1 MKQTMKLWLLA
12 AILTICG
19 AMMLASCSND
29 DDPARH
35 RSVGGT
41 DAGEDTPGKQTE
53 IAFKKHH

>member
-1 MKQTMKLWLLA
+1 MKLWLLA

-29 DDPARH
+29 DDPAQH
-35 RSVGGT
+35 RSVGGA